1 MLTPRRLFRRLRAL
15 FGRGRLDRELD
26 DELAFHLDMQ
36 TDARVRGGESPSQ
49 ARRAAERELGGVL
62 RVADEVRDT
71 RGVRPVEEFLKDVRL
86 AFRGLLRKP
95 SFTFASLT
103 TFAIGVGGL
112 AAVFGAVNG
121 VLLTPLPF
129 GDPDRL
135 VSVGEFDQR
144 QASLQEVSPGNFLD
158 WRSRSGS
165 FAQLAAVEPYG
176 LDWISHDGPVTLPT
190 WLVTENFFQL
200 FRVEPLA
207 GRLFRPD
214 EHQAGRGQVVILGYA
229 IWQRLFGADPGVV
242 GRTLTL
248 DREPFEVIGIMPR
261 DFDLPHGNDA
271 VWAPKVLAGWEPT
284 ARTSPFYNVFGR
296 LKDGQTMSQAQAD
309 LDRVAAQLA
318 QEFPATNAHIG
329 ARLVPLHE
337 QMVGGARKA
346 LYLLLGAVGLVLLVA
361 MANTVSLQLARALD
375 RSREFSVRT
384 ALGAARGRMIR
395 QLVTENLVMA
405 VLGSSLGFALS
416 IGGLALIRRLAPP
429 ELPRVDQLGANGFVL
444 LVSLIAGTMTAVLAG
459 IIPALSAA
467 RSDPTRNLGSAG
479 RSVTAGPLTRRLRG
493 VLVTAQFALA
503 LVLLVGTGLLLR
515 SFVALLQE
523 DRGFRTER
531 ILVMVTQAWSFFETP
546 ASRAEYVRQAE
557 ERLAAVPGVESV
569 GMTSA
574 IPLSE
579 PIGAENGL
587 VRVVGQPVD
596 PNERSEGR
604 IAIATGGFF
613 HALGVPLIQGRVFT
627 ADDREGSAPV
637 ALVNQ
642 AFVRRYFPGQDP
654 VGQRL
659 TVGLRRQTVA
669 QRDIVGVVGD
679 VRREALHEAAQPT
692 VYIPHAQAATG
703 AIGFLIRTADDPER
717 VLEQAK
723 QAVWSLNASM
733 PISDATTMERLVGES
748 LRERRFLLALL
759 AGFALMGLGLA
770 ATGIFGVMSYVTGE
784 RTREIGVRMAFGAD
798 RGRVQWM
805 VLRDGGRLAGAGIL
819 LGVGGALA
827 ASRLVAGMLYGVGSL
842 DPLTFVGGAML
853 LAGVAMAAT
862 WIPAFRASRLDP
874 VNALRSE

>member
-26 DELAFHLDMQ
+26 DELAFHLEMQ
-36 TDARVRGGESPSQ
+36 TAARIRAGETQPDARRG
-49 ARRAAERELGGVL
+49 AERELGGVL
-62 RVADEVRDT
+62 RVTDDVRDT
-71 RGVRPVEEFLKDVRL
+71 RGVRPVEEFVGDVRL
-86 AFRGLLRKP
+86 ALRGLLRKP
-95 SFTFASLT
+95 AFTAASLT
-103 TFAIGVGGL
+103 TFALGVGGL
-112 AAVFGAVNG
+112 AAVFGAVHG
-121 VLLTPLPF
+121 VLLTPLPY
-129 GDPDRL
+129 GQSDRL
-135 VSVGEFDQR
+135 IAAWEYDQR
-144 QASLQEVSPGNFLD
+144 QSASQEVSPGNFLD
-158 WRSRSGS
+158 WRSRSGA
-165 FAQLAAVEPYG
+165 FEYLAAAEPFG
-176 LDWISHDGPVTLPT
+176 LDWLSPDGPVTLPT
-190 WLVTENFFQL
+190 WLVSEHYFQL

-229 IWQRLFGADPGVV
+229 IWQRLFGGDPEVV
-242 GRTLTL
+242 GRTLIL
-248 DREPFEVIGIMPR
+248 DKEPFEVVGIMPR

-271 VWAPKVLAGWEPT
+271 VWTPKVLAGWEPT
-284 ARTSPFYNVFGR
+284 SRTSAFYTVFGR
-296 LKDGQTMSQAQAD
+296 LKDGLTVEQAQAD
-309 LDRVAAQLA
+309 LGRVAAQLA
-318 QEFPATNAHIG
+318 AEYPETNGHIG
-329 ARLVPLHE
+329 VRLVPLRE
-337 QMVGGARKA
+337 QIVGSARRA
-346 LYLLLGAVGLVLLVA
+346 LLLLLGAVGLVLLVA
-361 MANTVSLQLARALD
+361 TANTVSLQLARALD
-375 RSREFSVRT
+375 RGREFSVRT
-384 ALGAARGRMIR
+384 ALGAGRGRMIR
-395 QLVTENLVMA
+395 QLVTENLVLA
-405 VLGSSLGFALS
+405 VLGSALGFALAV
-416 IGGLALIRRLAPP
+416 GGLALIRGLAPP
-429 ELPRVDQLGANGFVL
+429 ELPRADQLGANRFVL
-444 LVSLIAGTMTAVLAG
+444 LVSLLAGTLTAVLAG
-459 IIPALSAA
+459 IVPALSAA
-467 RSDPTRNLGSAG
+467 RNDPTRGLGTAG
-479 RSVTAGPLTRRLRG
+479 RAVTAGALTRRLRSI
-493 VLVTAQFALA
+493 LVTAQFALA

-523 DRGFRTER
+523 DRGFRIER
-531 ILVMVTQAWSFFETP
+531 VLVMVTQAWSFFETP
-546 ASRAEYVRQAE
+546 AARAEYVRQAE
-557 ERLAAVPGVESV
+557 ARLAALPGVESV

-574 IPLSE
+574 IPLDRS
-579 PIGAENGL
+579 IGAEHGL
-587 VRVVGQPVD
+587 VTVVGQPVD
-596 PNERSEGR
+596 PNQTNENR
-604 IAIATGGFF
+604 IHIATGGFF

-659 TVGLRRQTVA
+659 TVGLRRQSVA

-703 AIGFLIRTADDPER
+703 AIGFLIRTAEDPDR

-733 PISDATTMERLVGES
+733 PISSATTMERLVGES

-798 RGRVQWM
+798 RGRVQRM

-819 LGVGGALA
+819 LGTGGALA
-827 ASRLVAGMLYGVGSL
+827 ASRLVAGMLYGVRSL

-862 WIPAFRASRLDP
+862 WIPAWRASRLDP